1 MAPRWTPEMDSK
13 LLALVEEH
21 GPRNWTVI
29 GAIMSL
35 TGKQCRERILNSLAP
50 HKKAPWSQEEDR
62 LLFDLQDVFGN
73 RWAHIARCVEGRTE
87 NNVKNR
93 WHSLKRKAER
103 TGQRLYW
110 TPPCEQH
117 LSLKQHPVRKKSL
130 QGGKSEEIELVQS
143 LSSPAKRVS
152 ATQRDS
158 SSMRRKRTRIAESL
172 SSDSILFDPYIPYA
186 PDIKASFLPALQ
198 EGLVASSV

>member
-1 MAPRWTPEMDSK
+1 MDSK
-13 LLALVEEH
+13 LLALVEKH

-35 TGKQCRERILNSLAP
+35 TGKQCRERILNGLAP
-50 HKKAPWSQEEDR
+50 HKKGPWTQEEDG

-73 RWAHIARCVEGRTE
+73 RWAHIARCLDGRTE

-103 TGQRLYW
+103 TGQRFYW
-110 TPPCEQH
+110 TAPCEQTPSPRR
-117 LSLKQHPVRKKSL
+117 LPARTLRE
-130 QGGKSEEIELVQS
+130 GKSEKVEIEQS
-143 LSSPAKRVS
+143 LSSPAKRTT

-158 SSMRRKRTRIAESL
+158 SLMRTKRTRIAESL
-172 SSDSILFDPYIPYA
+172 SGDSILFDPYIPYA
-186 PDIKASFLPALQ
+186 PDIMASFLSALP
-198 EGLVASSV
+198 EGLVSSSGR